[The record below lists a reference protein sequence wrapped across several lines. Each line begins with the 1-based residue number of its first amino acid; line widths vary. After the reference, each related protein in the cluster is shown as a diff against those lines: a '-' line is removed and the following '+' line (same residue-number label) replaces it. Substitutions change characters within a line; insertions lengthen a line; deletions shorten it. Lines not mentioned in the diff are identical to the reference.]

1 LYGLS
6 TNDVGIMSESLAGLD
21 DTQGRGMSYI
31 VAPLGCNLHCCF
43 MNGMNGFLFFTHVL
57 ELS

>member
-1 LYGLS
+1 MDS

-31 VAPLGCNLHCCF
+31 VAPLGCILHCCF